1 MDVYLVGGAVRDRLL
16 GLTTQEKDWVV
27 INATP
32 SDLKSLGYKQVG
44 KSFPV
49 FIHPKTGEEYA
60 LARKETKSGKGYY
73 GFKIDSN
80 PNVTLEE
87 DLNRRDLTINAIA
100 EDNKGQIIDPF
111 NGQQDLSNRVLRH
124 VSDAFVEDPLRV
136 LRISRFKAKLH
147 DLNFEIAPET
157 KKLLEEIVES
167 GELKT
172 LVPERIWQETY
183 KALCEPRF
191 DQYFQTLIDLRAL
204 NQVFPEITHM
214 NSDFSENHIVQTAI
228 KKAVNPKIKFCS
240 IFLVMLENNHQSLKD
255 AIITMQERMNI
266 PNDFKNLVLLVE
278 NIYPI
283 LFSSDSNE
291 KKEFSAEQYLNI
303 IEKLDAL
310 RKPGNL
316 DEVLEVISLKKNYS
330 NIETTVSLIRKS
342 LILAQSVKI
351 NNLQE
356 DGLEGSVI
364 GEKLRELRL
373 NKIKEELKHPKQ
385 AYR

>member
-1 MDVYLVGGAVRDRLL
+1 MDVYLVGGAIRDRLL

-32 SDLKSLGYKQVG
+32 SDLTKLGYKQVG

-60 LARKETKSGKGYY
+60 LARKEMKSGKGYY
-73 GFKIDSN
+73 GFKIDSS

-87 DLNRRDLTINAIA
+87 DLYRRDLTINAMA
-100 EDNKGQIIDPF
+100 EDNTGQIIDPF
-111 NGQQDLSNRVLRH
+111 NGQKDLSNRVLRH
-124 VSDAFVEDPLRV
+124 VSAAFVEDPLRV
-136 LRISRFKAKLH
+136 LRVSRFKAKLH

-157 KKLLEEIVES
+157 IKLLEEIVES
-167 GELKT
+167 GELET

-191 DQYFQTLIDLRAL
+191 DQYFQTLINLKAF

-214 NSDFSENHIVQTAI
+214 NSDFSENHIIQAAI
-228 KKAVNPKIKFCS
+228 KKEVSPKIKFCS
-240 IFLVMLENNHQSLKD
+240 IFLIMLEHNHQSLKD
-255 AIITMQERMNI
+255 VVTAMQERMNI
-266 PNDFKNLVLLVE
+266 PNDFKNLVLLVQ
-278 NIYPI
+278 NIYPM
-283 LFSSDSNE
+283 LFSSHSNE
-291 KKEFSAEQYLNI
+291 KNEFFAEQCLNI

-310 RKPGNL
+310 RKPSNL
-316 DEVLEVISLKKNYS
+316 EEVLEVISLKKNYS

-342 LILAQSVKI
+342 LVLARSVKI

-373 NKIKEELKHPKQ
+373 NKIKEELKRPKQ

>member
-316 DEVLEVISLKKNYS
+316 EEVLEVISLKKNYS

>member
-124 VSDAFVEDPLRV
+124 VSAAFVEDPLRV
-136 LRISRFKAKLH
+136 LRVSRFKAKLH
-147 DLNFEIAPET
+147 ILNFEIAPET

-191 DQYFQTLIDLRAL
+191 DQYFQTLIDLKAL

-214 NSDFSENHIVQTAI
+214 NSDFSENHIVQAAI
-228 KKAVNPKIKFCS
+228 KKEISPKIKFCS
-240 IFLVMLENNHQSLKD
+240 IFLVMLEDNHQSLKD
-255 AIITMQERMNI
+255 TVTAMQKRINI

-278 NIYPI
+278 NIYPM
-283 LFSSDSNE
+283 LFTSDSNE

-310 RKPGNL
+310 RKPSNL
-316 DEVLEVISLKKNYS
+316 EEVLEVIGLKKNYS
-330 NIETTVSLIRKS
+330 NMETTVSLIRKS
-342 LILAQSVKI
+342 LVLAQSVKI

-373 NKIKEELKHPKQ
+373 NKIKEELIQ
-385 AYR
+385 

>member
-147 DLNFEIAPET
+147 ALNFEIAPET

-172 LVPERIWQETY
+172 LVPERIWLETY

-310 RKPGNL
+310 RKPSNL
-316 DEVLEVISLKKNYS
+316 EEVLEVISLKKNYS
-330 NIETTVSLIRKS
+330 DVKETVSLIRKS
-342 LILAQSVKI
+342 LVLAQSVKI

-373 NKIKEELKHPKQ
+373 NKIKEELIQ
-385 AYR
+385 

>member
-214 NSDFSENHIVQTAI
+214 NSDFSENHIVQAAI

-316 DEVLEVISLKKNYS
+316 EEVLEVISLKKNYS

>member
-1 MDVYLVGGAVRDRLL
+1 MDVYLVGGAIRDRLL

-32 SDLKSLGYKQVG
+32 LDLTRLGYKQVG

-60 LARKETKSGKGYY
+60 LARKEIKSGQGYY
-73 GFKIDSN
+73 GFKIDSS

-87 DLNRRDLTINAIA
+87 DLYRRDLTINAMA
-100 EDNKGQIIDPF
+100 EDHMGQIIDPF
-111 NGQQDLSNRVLRH
+111 NGQKDLSNRVLRH
-124 VSDAFVEDPLRV
+124 VSNAFVEDPLRV
-136 LRISRFKAKLH
+136 LRVSRFKAKLH

-157 KKLLEEIVES
+157 IKLLEEIVES
-167 GELKT
+167 GELET

-191 DQYFQTLIDLRAL
+191 DQYFQTLINLKAF
-204 NQVFPEITHM
+204 NQIFPEITHM
-214 NSDFSENHIVQTAI
+214 NSDFSENHIIQAAI
-228 KKAVNPKIKFCS
+228 KKEVSPKIKFCS
-240 IFLVMLENNHQSLKD
+240 IFLIMLEHNHQSLKD
-255 AIITMQERMNI
+255 VVTAMQERMNI
-266 PNDFKNLVLLVE
+266 PNDFKNLVLLVQ
-278 NIYPI
+278 NIYPM
-283 LFSSDSNE
+283 LFSSHSNE
-291 KKEFSAEQYLNI
+291 KNEFFAEQCLNI

-310 RKPGNL
+310 RKPSNL
-316 DEVLEVISLKKNYS
+316 EEVLEVISLKKNYS

-342 LILAQSVKI
+342 LVLAQSVKI

>member
-147 DLNFEIAPET
+147 ALNFEIAPET

-316 DEVLEVISLKKNYS
+316 EEVLEVISLKKNYS

>member
-1 MDVYLVGGAVRDRLL
+1 MNVYLVGGAIRDRLL
-16 GLTTQEKDWVV
+16 GLTSQEKDWVV

-32 SDLKSLGYKQVG
+32 SDLTKLGYKQVG

-60 LARKETKSGKGYY
+60 LARKEIKSGKGYY
-73 GFKIDSN
+73 GFKIDAN

-87 DLNRRDLTINAIA
+87 DLYRRDLTINAMA
-100 EDNKGQIIDPF
+100 EDNTGQIIDPF
-111 NGQQDLSNRVLRH
+111 NGQKDISNRVLRH
-124 VSDAFVEDPLRV
+124 VSNAFVEDPLRV
-136 LRISRFKAKLH
+136 LRVSRFKAKLH
-147 DLNFEIAPET
+147 DLNFEIAPGT

-167 GELKT
+167 GELQT

-191 DQYFQTLIDLRAL
+191 DQYFQTLIDLKAL
-204 NQVFPEITHM
+204 TQLFPEITHM
-214 NSDFSENHIVQTAI
+214 NSDFSENHIVQSAI
-228 KKAVNPKIKFCS
+228 KKGVSPKIKFCS
-240 IFLVMLENNHQSLKD
+240 IFLVMLENNRQSLKD
-255 AIITMQERMNI
+255 AITAMQDRINI

-278 NIYPI
+278 NIYPM
-283 LFSSDSNE
+283 LFSSDSNAN
-291 KKEFSAEQYLNI
+291 KEFNAEQCLNF

-310 RKPGNL
+310 RKPSNL
-316 DEVLEVISLKKNYS
+316 EEVLEVISLKKDYA

-373 NKIKEELKHPKQ
+373 KKIREEVV
-385 AYR
+385 

>member
-1 MDVYLVGGAVRDRLL
+1 MDVYLVGGAIRDRLL

-32 SDLKSLGYKQVG
+32 SDLTRLGYKQVG

-60 LARKETKSGKGYY
+60 LARKEIKSGEGYY
-73 GFKIDSN
+73 GFKIDSS

-87 DLNRRDLTINAIA
+87 DLYRRDLTINAMA
-100 EDNKGQIIDPF
+100 EDNTGQIIDPF
-111 NGQQDLSNRVLRH
+111 NGQKDLSNRVLRH
-124 VSDAFVEDPLRV
+124 VSSAFVEDPLRV
-136 LRISRFKAKLH
+136 LRASRFKAKLH

-157 KKLLEEIVES
+157 IKLLEEIVES
-167 GELKT
+167 GELQT

-214 NSDFSENHIVQTAI
+214 NSDFSENHIVQAAI
-228 KKAVNPKIKFCS
+228 KKEVSPKIKFCS
-240 IFLVMLENNHQSLKD
+240 IFLIMLEDNHQSLKNVVT
-255 AIITMQERMNI
+255 AMQKRINI

-278 NIYPI
+278 NIYPM

-291 KKEFSAEQYLNI
+291 KNEFSAEQCLNI

-310 RKPGNL
+310 RKPSNL
-316 DEVLEVISLKKNYS
+316 EEVLEVISLKKNYS
-330 NIETTVSLIRKS
+330 NIQATVSLIRKS
-342 LILAQSVKI
+342 LDLAQSIKI
-351 NNLQE
+351 NNLEE

-385 AYR
+385 ADR

>member
-214 NSDFSENHIVQTAI
+214 NSDFSENHIVQAAI

-310 RKPGNL
+310 RKPSNL
-316 DEVLEVISLKKNYS
+316 EEVLEVISLKKNYS

>member
-1 MDVYLVGGAVRDRLL
+1 MNVYLVGGAIRDRLL
-16 GLTTQEKDWVV
+16 GLTSQEKDWVV

-32 SDLKSLGYKQVG
+32 SDLTKLGYKQVG

-60 LARKETKSGKGYY
+60 LARKEIKSGKGYY

-87 DLNRRDLTINAIA
+87 DLYRRDLTINAMA
-100 EDNKGQIIDPF
+100 EDKKGQIIDPF
-111 NGQQDLSNRVLRH
+111 NGQKDISNRVLRH
-124 VSDAFVEDPLRV
+124 VSAAFVEDPLRV
-136 LRISRFKAKLH
+136 LRVSRFKAKLH
-147 DLNFEIAPET
+147 DLSFEIAPET

-191 DQYFQTLIDLRAL
+191 DQFFQTLIDLRAL
-204 NQVFPEITHM
+204 DQVFPEMNHL
-214 NSDFSENHIVQTAI
+214 NSDFSKKHIVQAAI
-228 KKAVNPKIKFCS
+228 KKGVSPKIKFCS
-240 IFLVMLENNHQSLKD
+240 IFLVILEENHQSLKD
-255 AIITMQERMNI
+255 AITAMQERMNI
-266 PNDFKNLVLLVE
+266 PNDFKNLVMLVE
-278 NIYPI
+278 NIYPM

-291 KKEFSAEQYLNI
+291 KKELSAEHYLNI

-310 RKPGNL
+310 RKPINL
-316 DEVLEVISLKKNYS
+316 EEVLEVIGLKKNYA

-342 LILAQSVKI
+342 LVLAQSVKI

-356 DGLEGSVI
+356 EGLEGSVI
-364 GEKLRELRL
+364 GKKLRELRL
-373 NKIKEELKHPKQ
+373 NKIKEELKHPK
-385 AYR
+385 

>member
-255 AIITMQERMNI
+255 TIITMQERMNI

-316 DEVLEVISLKKNYS
+316 EEVLEVISLKKNYS

>member
-1 MDVYLVGGAVRDRLL
+1 MDVYLVGGAIRDRLL
-16 GLTTQEKDWVV
+16 GLTSQEKDWVV

-32 SDLKSLGYKQVG
+32 SDLTKLGYKQVG

-60 LARKETKSGKGYY
+60 LARKEMKSGKGYY
-73 GFKIDSN
+73 GFKIDSS

-87 DLNRRDLTINAIA
+87 DLYRRDLTINAMA
-100 EDNKGQIIDPF
+100 EDNTGQIIDPF
-111 NGQQDLSNRVLRH
+111 NGQKDLSNRVLRH
-124 VSDAFVEDPLRV
+124 VSTAFVEDPLRV
-136 LRISRFKAKLH
+136 LRVSRFKAKLH

-204 NQVFPEITHM
+204 DQVFPEITHM
-214 NSDFSENHIVQTAI
+214 NSDFSENHIVQAAI
-228 KKAVNPKIKFCS
+228 KKEASPKIKFCS
-240 IFLVMLENNHQSLKD
+240 IFLVMLEDNHQSLKD
-255 AIITMQERMNI
+255 AVTTMQKRINI

-278 NIYPI
+278 NIYPM

-291 KKEFSAEQYLNI
+291 KKDFSAEQCLNI
-303 IEKLDAL
+303 IERLDAL
-310 RKPGNL
+310 RKPCNL
-316 DEVLEVISLKKNYS
+316 EEVLEVISLKKNYS
-330 NIETTVSLIRKS
+330 NIEATVSMIRKS
-342 LILAQSVKI
+342 LALAQSVKI

-373 NKIKEELKHPKQ
+373 KKIREEIV
-385 AYR
+385 

>member
-310 RKPGNL
+310 RKPSNL
-316 DEVLEVISLKKNYS
+316 EEVLEVISLKKNYS

>member
-87 DLNRRDLTINAIA
+87 DLSRRDLTINAIA

-111 NGQQDLSNRVLRH
+111 NGQKDLSNRVLRH
-124 VSDAFVEDPLRV
+124 VSAAFVEDPLRV

-147 DLNFEIAPET
+147 SLNFEIAPET

-167 GELKT
+167 GELQT
-172 LVPERIWQETY
+172 LIPERIWQETY

-204 NQVFPEITHM
+204 NQVFPEITHI

-228 KKAVNPKIKFCS
+228 KKEVSPRIKFCS
-240 IFLVMLENNHQSLKD
+240 IFLIMLEDNHQSLKD
-255 AIITMQERMNI
+255 TVTAMQKRINI

-278 NIYPI
+278 NIYPM
-283 LFSSDSNE
+283 LFSTDSNAN
-291 KKEFSAEQYLNI
+291 KEFSAEQCLNI

-310 RKPGNL
+310 RKPSNL
-316 DEVLEVISLKKNYS
+316 EDVLEVISLKKDYS

-342 LILAQSVKI
+342 LVLAQSVKI

-373 NKIKEELKHPKQ
+373 NKIKEELKHPT
-385 AYR
+385 

>member
-1 MDVYLVGGAVRDRLL
+1 MDVYLVGGAIRDRLL
-16 GLTTQEKDWVV
+16 GLTSQEKDWVV

-32 SDLKSLGYKQVG
+32 SDLTKLGYKQVG

-60 LARKETKSGKGYY
+60 LARKEIKSGKGYY
-73 GFKIDSN
+73 GFKIDSS

-87 DLNRRDLTINAIA
+87 DLYRRDLTINAMA
-100 EDNKGQIIDPF
+100 EDQKGHIIDPF
-111 NGQQDLSNRVLRH
+111 NGQKDISTRALRH

-136 LRISRFKAKLH
+136 LRVSRFKAKLH
-147 DLNFEIAPET
+147 DLSFEIAPET
-157 KKLLEEIVES
+157 KKLLEAIVAS
-167 GELKT
+167 GELQT

-204 NQVFPEITHM
+204 NQVFPEITHI

-228 KKAVNPKIKFCS
+228 KKEVSPRIKFCS
-240 IFLVMLENNHQSLKD
+240 IFLVILEDNHQSLKD
-255 AIITMQERMNI
+255 TVTAMQKRINI

-278 NIYPI
+278 NIYPM
-283 LFSSDSNE
+283 LFSTDSNA
-291 KKEFSAEQYLNI
+291 KKEFSAEQCLNI

-310 RKPGNL
+310 RKPSNL
-316 DEVLEVISLKKNYS
+316 EDVLEVISLKKDYS

-342 LILAQSVKI
+342 LILTQSVKI

-373 NKIKEELKHPKQ
+373 NKIKEELKRPK
-385 AYR
+385 

>member
-1 MDVYLVGGAVRDRLL
+1 MDVYLVGGAIRDRLL
-16 GLTTQEKDWVV
+16 GLTSQENDWVV

-32 SDLKSLGYKQVG
+32 SDLTRLGYKQVG

-60 LARKETKSGKGYY
+60 LARKEIKSGKGYY
-73 GFKIDSN
+73 GFQIDSS
-80 PNVTLEE
+80 PDITLEE
-87 DLNRRDLTINAIA
+87 DLYRRDLTINAIA
-100 EDNKGQIIDPF
+100 EDYKGQIIDPF
-111 NGQQDLSNRVLRH
+111 DGQKDLSNRVLRH

-136 LRISRFKAKLH
+136 LRVSRFKAKLY

-157 KKLLEEIVES
+157 IKLLEEIVKS
-167 GELKT
+167 GELET

-204 NQVFPEITHM
+204 NQIFPEITHM
-214 NSDFSENHIVQTAI
+214 NPDFSDNYIVQAVI
-228 KKAVNPKIKFCS
+228 KKKASPKIKFCS
-240 IFLVMLENNHQSLKD
+240 IFLVILEDNHQSLKD
-255 AIITMQERMNI
+255 AIITMQKRMNI

-278 NIYPI
+278 NIYPM
-283 LFSSDSNE
+283 LFSSQNNE
-291 KKEFSAEQYLNI
+291 KNEFTAEQCLNI

-310 RKPGNL
+310 RKPSNL
-316 DEVLEVISLKKNYS
+316 EEVLEVLSLKKNYS
-330 NIETTVSLIRKS
+330 DVEETVSLIRKS
-342 LILAQSVKI
+342 LVIAQSVKI

-373 NKIKEELKHPKQ
+373 NKIKEELIQ
-385 AYR
+385 

>member
-1 MDVYLVGGAVRDRLL
+1 MDVYLVGGAIRDRLL
-16 GLTTQEKDWVV
+16 GLTSQENDWVV

-32 SDLKSLGYKQVG
+32 SDLTRLGYKQVG

-60 LARKETKSGKGYY
+60 LARKEIKSGKGYY
-73 GFKIDSN
+73 GFQIDSS
-80 PNVTLEE
+80 PDITLEE
-87 DLNRRDLTINAIA
+87 DLYRRDLTINAMA
-100 EDNKGQIIDPF
+100 EDNTGQIIDPF
-111 NGQQDLSNRVLRH
+111 NGQKDLSNRVLRH
-124 VSDAFVEDPLRV
+124 VSAAFVEDPLRV
-136 LRISRFKAKLH
+136 LRVSRFKAKLH

-157 KKLLEEIVES
+157 IKLLEEIVES
-167 GELKT
+167 GELET

-191 DQYFQTLIDLRAL
+191 DQYFQTLINLKAF

-214 NSDFSENHIVQTAI
+214 NSDFSENHIIQVAI
-228 KKAVNPKIKFCS
+228 KKEVSPKIKFCS
-240 IFLVMLENNHQSLKD
+240 IFLIMLEHNHQSLKD
-255 AIITMQERMNI
+255 VVTAMQERMNI
-266 PNDFKNLVLLVE
+266 PNDFKNLVLLVQ
-278 NIYPI
+278 NIYPM
-283 LFSSDSNE
+283 LFSSHSNE
-291 KKEFSAEQYLNI
+291 KNEFFAEQCLNI

-310 RKPGNL
+310 RKPSNL
-316 DEVLEVISLKKNYS
+316 EEVLEVISLKKNYS

-342 LILAQSVKI
+342 LVLAQSVKI

-373 NKIKEELKHPKQ
+373 NKIKEELKRPKQ

>member
-1 MDVYLVGGAVRDRLL
+1 MDVYLVGGAIRDRLL
-16 GLTTQEKDWVV
+16 GLTSQEKDWVV

-32 SDLKSLGYKQVG
+32 SDLTKLGYKQVG

-60 LARKETKSGKGYY
+60 LARKEMKSGKGYY
-73 GFKIDSN
+73 GFKIDSS

-87 DLNRRDLTINAIA
+87 DLYRRDLTINAMA
-100 EDNKGQIIDPF
+100 EDNTGQIIDPF
-111 NGQQDLSNRVLRH
+111 NGQKDLSNRVLRH
-124 VSDAFVEDPLRV
+124 VSAAFVEDPLRV
-136 LRISRFKAKLH
+136 LRVSRFKAKLH

-157 KKLLEEIVES
+157 IKLLEEIVES
-167 GELKT
+167 GELET

-191 DQYFQTLIDLRAL
+191 DQYFQTLINLKAFS
-204 NQVFPEITHM
+204 QVFPEITHL
-214 NSDFSENHIVQTAI
+214 NSDFSENHIVQAAI
-228 KKAVNPKIKFCS
+228 KKEVSPKIKFCS
-240 IFLVMLENNHQSLKD
+240 IFLVMLEDNHQSLKD
-255 AIITMQERMNI
+255 IVIGIQERMNI

-278 NIYPI
+278 NIYPM

-291 KKEFSAEQYLNI
+291 KKEFSAEQCLNI

-310 RKPGNL
+310 RKPSNL
-316 DEVLEVISLKKNYS
+316 EEVLEVISLKKNHS
-330 NIETTVSLIRKS
+330 DVKETVSLIRKS
-342 LILAQSVKI
+342 LVLAQSVKI

-373 NKIKEELKHPKQ
+373 NKIKEELV
-385 AYR
+385 

>member
-1 MDVYLVGGAVRDRLL
+1 MDVYLVGGAIRDRLL

-32 SDLKSLGYKQVG
+32 SDLTRLGYKQVG

-60 LARKETKSGKGYY
+60 LARKEMKSGKGYY
-73 GFKIDSN
+73 GFKTDSS

-87 DLNRRDLTINAIA
+87 DLYRRDLTINAMA
-100 EDNKGQIIDPF
+100 EDNTGQIIDPF
-111 NGQQDLSNRVLRH
+111 NGQKDLSNRVLRH
-124 VSDAFVEDPLRV
+124 VSAAFVEDPLRV
-136 LRISRFKAKLH
+136 LRVSRFKAKLH
-147 DLNFEIAPET
+147 DLDCEIAPET
-157 KKLLEEIVES
+157 KKLLEEIVKS

-183 KALCEPRF
+183 KALCELRF
-191 DQYFQTLIDLRAL
+191 DQYFQTLINLKAL

-214 NSDFSENHIVQTAI
+214 NSNFSENHIIQATI
-228 KKAVNPKIKFCS
+228 KNGVTPKVKFGS
-240 IFLVMLENNHQSLKD
+240 LFLVMLEQGSETVKN
-255 AIITMQERMNI
+255 AVITMQKRVNF
-266 PNDFKNLVLLVE
+266 PNDFKNLALLVDS
-278 NIYPI
+278 IYPI
-283 LFSSDSNE
+283 FFNGKDSE
-291 KKEFSAEQYLNI
+291 KNAFTAEKCLSI

-310 RKPGNL
+310 RKPSNL
-316 DEVLEVISLKKNYS
+316 EEVLEVISLKKNYS
-330 NIETTVSLIRKS
+330 DVKETVSLIRKS
-342 LILAQSVKI
+342 LVLAQSVKI

-373 NKIKEELKHPKQ
+373 NKIKEELIQ
-385 AYR
+385 

>member
-1 MDVYLVGGAVRDRLL
+1 MDVYLVGGAIRDRLL

-32 SDLKSLGYKQVG
+32 SDLTKLGYKQVG

-60 LARKETKSGKGYY
+60 LARKEMKSGKGYY
-73 GFKIDSN
+73 GFKIDSS

-87 DLNRRDLTINAIA
+87 DLYRRDLTINAMA
-100 EDNKGQIIDPF
+100 EDNTGQIIDPF
-111 NGQQDLSNRVLRH
+111 NGQKDLSNRVLRH
-124 VSDAFVEDPLRV
+124 VSAAFVEDPLRV
-136 LRISRFKAKLH
+136 LRVSRFKAKLH

-167 GELKT
+167 GELET

-191 DQYFQTLIDLRAL
+191 DQYFQTLINLKAL

-214 NSDFSENHIVQTAI
+214 NSDFSKNHIVQTAI
-228 KKAVNPKIKFCS
+228 KKVVSPKVKFGS
-240 IFLVMLENNHQSLKD
+240 LFLVMLEQGSETVKN
-255 AIITMQERMNI
+255 AVITMQKRVNF
-266 PNDFKNLVLLVE
+266 PNDFKNLALLVDS
-278 NIYPI
+278 IYPI
-283 LFSSDSNE
+283 FFNGKDSE
-291 KKEFSAEQYLNI
+291 KNAFTAEKCLSI

-310 RKPGNL
+310 RKPSNL
-316 DEVLEVISLKKNYS
+316 EEVLEVISLKKNYS
-330 NIETTVSLIRKS
+330 EVEETVSLIRKS
-342 LILAQSVKI
+342 LVLAQSVKI

-364 GEKLRELRL
+364 GKKLRELRL
-373 NKIKEELKHPKQ
+373 NKIKEELIQ
-385 AYR
+385 

>member
-1 MDVYLVGGAVRDRLL
+1 MDVYLVGGAIRDRLL

-32 SDLKSLGYKQVG
+32 SDLTKLGYKQVG

-60 LARKETKSGKGYY
+60 LARKEMKSGKGYY
-73 GFKIDSN
+73 GFKIDSS
-80 PNVTLEE
+80 PNVTLKE
-87 DLNRRDLTINAIA
+87 DLYRRDLTINAMA
-100 EDNKGQIIDPF
+100 EDNTGQIIDPF
-111 NGQQDLSNRVLRH
+111 NGQKDLSNRVLRH
-124 VSDAFVEDPLRV
+124 VSAAFVEDPLRL
-136 LRISRFKAKLH
+136 LRVSRFKAKLH

-157 KKLLEEIVES
+157 IRLLEEIVES
-167 GELKT
+167 GELET

-191 DQYFQTLIDLRAL
+191 DQYFQTLINLKAL

-214 NSDFSENHIVQTAI
+214 NSNFSENHIIQAAI
-228 KKAVNPKIKFCS
+228 KNGVTPKVKFS
-240 IFLVMLENNHQSLKD
+240 SLFLVMLEQGSETVKN
-255 AIITMQERMNI
+255 AVITMQKRVNF
-266 PNDFKNLVLLVE
+266 PNDFKNLALLVDS
-278 NIYPI
+278 IYPI
-283 LFSSDSNE
+283 FFNGKASKKNAFNAE
-291 KKEFSAEQYLNI
+291 KCLSI

-310 RKPGNL
+310 RKPSNL
-316 DEVLEVISLKKNYS
+316 EEVLEVISLKKNYS
-330 NIETTVSLIRKS
+330 DVEETVSLIRKS
-342 LILAQSVKI
+342 LVLAQSVKI

-373 NKIKEELKHPKQ
+373 NKIKEELIQ
-385 AYR
+385 